1 VKLRAAL
8 VCALF
13 ALASCADLPV
23 QYAAVCRFAP
33 GGDGLGGTGVGSDV
47 LMRLVNADDRGIGGT
62 GTWQNTDQRGLGG
75 TGATARAE
83 DRGLGG
89 TGIVGVVTGFASICV
104 NGYDVSVSDTTAVT
118 VEGLPARPAD
128 IKLGQLVEIEA
139 YVAEGRYA
147 AASVNVR
154 MAVAGPVTS
163 VAPDKTSLVVAGQ
176 TVQVAGFGGS
186 ASAQNVSA
194 GEWVAVSGLRRSDDI
209 VVGTSIVPLPRAGRE
224 VMVAGPVRAG
234 DDGIARIGALAL
246 QQATT
251 LKTGETAVVRGA
263 APTLTRPNVMVA
275 RTVSIETA
283 PLFAGRVDQMSV
295 QAFATALDPAQVR
308 VGTFTMARD
317 VLTSALRSDLNAG
330 IVQLEGRIGI
340 GGAFTTERFLLPDK
354 PADGRVI
361 VLPARPD
368 LVPIGP
374 NGVGPGSPVNGGVRI
389 LPQRPDTG
397 SGATPPGGPGEHP
410 TVLTPPS
417 FDRPQTQM
425 GPSLERPS
433 DRAPVDRDRGGL

>member
-1 VKLRAAL
+1 MRLHAAL
-8 VCALF
+8 VCAFF
-13 ALASCADLPV
+13 ALAACADLPV

-33 GGDGLGGTGVGSDV
+33 GGDGLGGTGVSSDV
-47 LMRLVNADDRGIGGT
+47 LLRLVNADDRGIGGT
-62 GTWQNTDQRGLGG
+62 GSWQNTDQRGMGG
-75 TGATARAE
+75 TGATARGE

-104 NGYDVSVSDTTAVT
+104 NGYDVSVNDTTAVT
-118 VEGLPARPAD
+118 VEGLPASPAD

-154 MAVAGPVTS
+154 LAVAGPVTS
-163 VAPDKTSLVVAGQ
+163 IAPDKSSLVVAGQ

-186 ASAQNVSA
+186 ASAQNLAA
-194 GEWVAVSGLRRSDDI
+194 GEWVAVSGLRRDDDI

-234 DDGIARIGALAL
+234 TDGLARIGALAL
-246 QQATT
+246 RQAAT
-251 LKTGETAVVRGA
+251 LKAGENAIVRGA
-263 APTLTRPNVMVA
+263 APTSSVPNVMVA
-275 RTVSIETA
+275 NTVSLETA

-330 IVQLEGRIGI
+330 VVQLEGRIGI
-340 GGAFTTERFLLPDK
+340 GGTFTTERFLLPDK
-354 PADGRVI
+354 PTDGRVI
-361 VLPARPD
+361 VLPGRPD
-368 LVPIGP
+368 LAPIGP
-374 NGVGPGSPVNGGVRI
+374 NAGAPGAPVNGGVQI
-389 LPQRPDTG
+389 LPLRPDTG
-397 SGATPPGGPGEHP
+397 SGATPPGMPGEHP
-410 TVLTPPS
+410 PFLPPPA
-417 FDRPQTQM
+417 FDRPERPTSPQ
-425 GPSLERPS
+425 PLERP
-433 DRAPVDRDRGGL
+433 G